1 MYYLYLN
8 QYTLIPIVKIQ
19 YALIPIVKIT
29 IGIRAYYLYLIQYTL
44 IPVVKIQYALIPSMI
59 YLGQSVNTVLAA
71 RTKPNV
77 FHITMNI
84 ATLAQK
90 CCTLMHYQESHFKK
104 NHFFYT

>member
-59 YLGQSVNTVLAA
+59 YLGQSVNTVLSTAVA
-71 RTKPNV
+71 P
-77 FHITMNI
+77 
-84 ATLAQK
+84 LALVPVVPRNQSIF
-90 CCTLMHYQESHFKK
+90 ESVLR
-104 NHFFYT
+104 NHSIFENNWCE